1 MREPGSDADW
11 FWAECLVYH
20 HLSLIREFGHVRRED
35 GKEIADGVYQALD
48 YLGTWLRMEQT
59 RQKVEGQ
66 LSKKVEQVIEAR
78 F

>member
-1 MREPGSDADW
+1 
-11 FWAECLVYH
+11 
-20 HLSLIREFGHVRRED
+20 
-35 GKEIADGVYQALD
+35 VYQALD